1 MSATAREGLYAILDL
16 NNAAV
21 ALLRGITFHKE
32 QSMKRFYE
40 CGVIQPSVVLRG
52 PLREEGTFKR
62 AFVTTTYAG
71 TLNLGT
77 YNFIGTIYPRGSLV
91 PYLQGTFLLN
101 SLDWVNMNAEDES
114 AVEEEFGFVV
124 YNVTFG

>member
-1 MSATAREGLYAILDL
+1 
-16 NNAAV
+16 
-21 ALLRGITFHKE
+21 
-32 QSMKRFYE
+32 
-40 CGVIQPSVVLRG
+40 
-52 PLREEGTFKR
+52 
-62 AFVTTTYAG
+62 
-71 TLNLGT
+71 LGT